1 MSSEL
6 FCFQIKKG
14 ANIMNV
20 SKHLAIN
27 GMERCIRDEK
37 GRIVVWCVGYSDDEL
52 KNIIKRH
59 TGWYFS
65 IATIRIGEN

>member
-1 MSSEL
+1 
-6 FCFQIKKG
+6 
-14 ANIMNV
+14 MNV

-65 IATIRIGEN
+65 ISTIRIGGN